1 MMYKLYFVL
10 IVVLRYVSLLSMFI
24 LNCYLCL
31 KRYKKMWWNIM
42 KNYIFLKIF
51 FLMLICIGNMS
62 MV

>member
-31 KRYKKMWWNIM
+31 KRYKNVVEYYEELYFFE
-42 KNYIFLKIF
+42 NF
-51 FLMLICIGNMS
+51 FLNVKLYG
-62 MV
+62 

>member
-31 KRYKKMWWNIM
+31 KRYKNVVE
-42 KNYIFLKIF
+42 YYEELYF
-51 FLMLICIGNMS
+51 FENFFFNVNLYR
-62 MV
+62 